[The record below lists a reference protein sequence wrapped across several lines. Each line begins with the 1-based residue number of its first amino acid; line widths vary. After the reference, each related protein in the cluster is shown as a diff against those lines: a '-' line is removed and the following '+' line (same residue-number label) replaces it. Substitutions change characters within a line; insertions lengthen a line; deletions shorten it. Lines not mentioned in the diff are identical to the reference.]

1 MELIYF
7 LLLLYF
13 FRDSRNSLLNT
24 PRSVESPY
32 GVNSSVSAS
41 LSYMENS
48 EWGRMVTRDLA
59 RIKEVQDQN
68 SSLLAQIWQTLQV
81 QNIKALERPSDVPNF
96 PIERKRDFG
105 NLENWLENEQNF
117 CYMVIQ

>member
-1 MELIYF
+1 MTDCICHTQVFLEFIYF
-7 LLLLYF
+7 LLLLYI
-13 FRDSRNSLLNT
+13 FRDSSN
-24 PRSVESPY
+24 
-32 GVNSSVSAS
+32 NSSVSAS
-41 LSYMENS
+41 LYMENS

-117 CYMVIQ
+117 CYMVIE